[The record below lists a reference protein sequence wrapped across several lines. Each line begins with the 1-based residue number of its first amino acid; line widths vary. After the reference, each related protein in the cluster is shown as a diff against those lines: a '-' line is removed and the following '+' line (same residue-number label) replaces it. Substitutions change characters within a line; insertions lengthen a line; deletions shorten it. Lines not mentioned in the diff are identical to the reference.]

1 MIIDEEKDFY
11 IDPIDIKIEVLTKIN
26 KDNLVFNKKY
36 RNDEVEKMK
45 MPLFTPF
52 LLEMIYNSDEIPS
65 FIEFFNEYCD
75 KNLENIESI
84 ILPLKLRLSK
94 AYVSVIRELYIRCF
108 LKKNGFNVKYNYDD
122 DVNHDID
129 MWVEVNGE
137 EIPVAL
143 FLKSEY
149 SRVNREHKYLK
160 RIPGLEYYDFEYE
173 NDDTNRNDCVYFPY
187 EEDLYDLIKN
197 LKNGY

>member
-1 MIIDEEKDFY
+1 
-11 IDPIDIKIEVLTKIN
+11 
-26 KDNLVFNKKY
+26 
-36 RNDEVEKMK
+36 
-45 MPLFTPF
+45 
-52 LLEMIYNSDEIPS
+52 
-65 FIEFFNEYCD
+65 
-75 KNLENIESI
+75 
-84 ILPLKLRLSK
+84 
-94 AYVSVIRELYIRCF
+94 
-108 LKKNGFNVKYNYDD
+108 
-122 DVNHDID
+122 

-197 LKNGY
+197 LKNGN